1 MKAGEGPGEKEAA
14 ERRERDPA
22 WHDGVSK
29 HRLQGTGG
37 GHSLV
42 LQDDLSSEANRAV
55 LSSFLSSLTVDGRHT
70 LCQGK
75 MAGSAGTSSLEQVV
89 QSDPQGNDIGQ

>member
-42 LQDDLSSEANRAV
+42 LKGRTERGAEMRVGFLLGAWRHLSAV
-55 LSSFLSSLTVDGRHT
+55 SQQASPH
-70 LCQGK
+70 
-75 MAGSAGTSSLEQVV
+75 
-89 QSDPQGNDIGQ
+89 